1 MDYLPHAPRQ
11 AQYATSL
18 SEQHKASDTMP
29 VLPPHSHTSKEP
41 PLRGRTSAFAAMNY
55 VQAQTVR
62 KRYAATGSYFG
73 IRPKKLANRL
83 LDWPLV
89 AVNRHDDSGEAS

>member
-1 MDYLPHAPRQ
+1 MNYLPHAPRQ

-18 SEQHKASDTMP
+18 SEQRKASDVMP
-29 VLPPHSHTSKEP
+29 VPPLHSHTSKEP
-41 PLRGRTSAFAAMNY
+41 PLRGRTSDFAALNY

-62 KRYAATGSYFG
+62 KRYATTGSYFG
-73 IRPKKLANRL
+73 VRPKKLANRL

-89 AVNRHDDSGEAS
+89 SVNRQGDSGEAS